1 MKKIIYH
8 ILCFT
13 LSFSCWGCHDK
24 ENSSVLQ
31 IVKPEAIG
39 TMFDKEGN
47 EYTWVRYNGLDWMTS
62 NLKCGKPFYK
72 LAHNGVYV
80 VYLDNK
86 DQALAEYDS
95 LGNLFSYEEAI
106 ANAPEGWRLP
116 TDEDW
121 KKLERTLGMSATEA
135 DALGWRGSIEG
146 ELIQQDANGSG
157 ICLLLSGIVSLQ
169 ERTWTK
175 YPYFCQV
182 REFGYYW
189 TSTIDESY
197 TLETTAY
204 YRRIGFYT
212 SQIERNVT
220 AIQEKSTDGVIYNK
234 YLSVRYVRDAQ

>member
-24 ENSSVLQ
+24 ENSSVLP

-47 EYTWVRYNGLDWMTS
+47 EYTWVRY
-62 NLKCGKPFYK
+62 
-72 LAHNGVYV
+72 
-80 VYLDNK
+80 K